1 MSMTAASPLVTV
13 LLPVRNGSAHLP
25 AALES
30 IFAQTFR
37 DFELLVIDDGST
49 DSTPEILSA
58 VQDPRLRV
66 VTNPQ
71 NIGLVPALNRGLEMA
86 RGEFVARQDHDDVSL
101 PERLQKQ
108 VDYLRTHAGCVL
120 VGTEATQTDG
130 QGRRMYRLLRPHG
143 AEDIRWYLCFD
154 NAFIHSSVMFRREV
168 VRQVFGGYA
177 PSFHSEDYAL
187 WSRIAR
193 SRETAN
199 LPEPLLLYREHS
211 SSVTQSMSAA
221 DEVRFEEATGAIRRE
236 NLRALLGGETN
247 AELNDIEERAARV
260 LSSYRRDFNA
270 ASVNAFL
277 EVLEKLLALK
287 FRPGNFGAEVVPAEY
302 RRVVGMQHAELAY
315 RTLPVARWKALE
327 LFRRA
332 LELYPGL
339 GGMLPWV
346 RIAALFL
353 LGENAR
359 KLVRRLTKA
368 AGALV

>member
-1 MSMTAASPLVTV
+1 MMATTAANPLVTV

-49 DSTPEILSA
+49 DRTPEILRA

-71 NIGLVPALNRGLEMA
+71 NIGLVPALNRGLELA

-108 VDYLRTHAGCVL
+108 VDYLRAHRECVL

-130 QGRRMYRLLRPHG
+130 QGRRMYRLLRPHRP
-143 AEDIRWYLCFD
+143 EDIRWYLCFD
-154 NAFIHSSVMFRREV
+154 NAFIHSSVMFRRQV
-168 VRQVFGGYA
+168 VRQEFGGYA

-199 LPEPLLLYREHS
+199 LPGPLLLYREHA
-211 SSVTQSMSAA
+211 SSVTRSMSAN
-221 DEVRFEEATGAIRRE
+221 DEAAFEEATCTIRLE
-236 NLRALLGGETN
+236 NLRALVGAETDARLGQILPKT
-247 AELNDIEERAARV
+247 ARV
-260 LSSYRRDFNA
+260 LSRYRRDFNG
-270 ASVNAFL
+270 ASVDAFL
-277 EVLEKLLALK
+277 EVFNQLLTLN
-287 FRPGNFGAEVVPAEY
+287 FRPENFEASEVPAEY
-302 RRVVGMQHAELAY
+302 RRVIGMQYAELAY
-315 RTLPVARWKALE
+315 RALPVARWKALG
-327 LFRRA
+327 LFWRA
-332 LELYPGL
+332 LGHYPQL

-353 LGENAR
+353 LGESAR
-359 KLVRRLTKA
+359 KLVRRFTEV
-368 AGALV
+368 AGG